1 MASLSAFLHPVKVE
15 NQEVVVSARFQE
27 NGKIVP
33 FVIRPISQTENEEVI
48 KKYTRRDKKGNET
61 FDKVG
66 YNREI
71 AALAVVEPDL
81 NSAELQKGYGVL
93 GAPKLLSEM
102 LLVGEYATLMEAVQE
117 LSGLDKDINDDKEEA
132 KN

>member
-15 NQEVVVSARFQE
+15 NQKVVVSTRFKE
-27 NGKIVP
+27 NGNTVP

-48 KKYTRRDKKGNET
+48 KKYTRRDKNGNET

-81 NSAELQKGYGVL
+81 NSTELQKGYGVL

-102 LLVGEYATLMEAVQE
+102 LLVGEYATLMAAVQE

>member
-27 NGKIVP
+27 NGKTVP

-102 LLVGEYATLMEAVQE
+102 LLVGEYATLMAAVQE

>member
-1 MASLSAFLHPVKVE
+1 MASLSAFLHPVKAE
-15 NQEVVVSARFQE
+15 NREVVVSARFQE
-27 NGKIVP
+27 NGKTVP

-48 KKYTRRDKKGNET
+48 KKYTRRDKKGNEI

-102 LLVGEYATLMEAVQE
+102 LLVGEYATLMEAVQD
-117 LSGLDKDINDDKEEA
+117 LSGLDKDINYDKEEA

>member
-15 NQEVVVSARFQE
+15 NQEVVVSARFKE
-27 NGKIVP
+27 NGKTVP

-102 LLVGEYATLMEAVQE
+102 LLVVEYATLMAAVQE

>member
-15 NQEVVVSARFQE
+15 NQEVFVSDRFQE
-27 NGKIVP
+27 NGKVVP
-33 FVIRPISQTENEEVI
+33 FVIRPISQAENEELI
-48 KKYTRRDKKGNET
+48 NKYTRRDKKGNET

-66 YNREI
+66 YNREMT
-71 AALAVVEPDL
+71 ALAVVEPDL
-81 NSAELQKGYGVL
+81 NNAELQKGYGVL
-93 GAPKLLSEM
+93 GAPKLLSSM
-102 LLVGEYATLMEAVQE
+102 LLVGECATLMSAVQE

>member
-15 NQEVVVSARFQE
+15 NQELVVSARFQE

-102 LLVGEYATLMEAVQE
+102 LLVGEYATLMAAVQE

>member
-27 NGKIVP
+27 NGKTVP

-48 KKYTRRDKKGNET
+48 KKYTRRDKKGNEI

>member
-102 LLVGEYATLMEAVQE
+102 LLVGEYATLMAAVQE

>member
-15 NQEVVVSARFQE
+15 NQEVVVSARFKE
-27 NGKIVP
+27 NGKTVP

-48 KKYTRRDKKGNET
+48 KKYTRRDKNGNET

-102 LLVGEYATLMEAVQE
+102 LLVGEYATLMAAVQE

>member
-33 FVIRPISQTENEEVI
+33 FVIRPISQTENEEVV

-102 LLVGEYATLMEAVQE
+102 LLVGEYATLMAAVQE

>member
-15 NQEVVVSARFQE
+15 NQEVVVSARFKE
-27 NGKIVP
+27 NGKTVP

-102 LLVGEYATLMEAVQE
+102 LLVGEYATLMAAVQE